1 MVMNY
6 PQPRTDSTSSQSV
19 VMLSMLILMLLMG
32 RAIYVAVSS
41 DATLKGIS
49 IFIVYSL
56 ILILVGFIAGVNA
69 SKIKSAKQQEN
80 SFFSNSELSQ
90 TPVNFKPNLAS
101 YNSTEQFIIDFLL
114 EHDCQCRQ
122 SDFVKNSNMTNSK
135 ISRTLSKLESQGILT
150 RVRDGMGKR
159 VNLHKSELE

>member
-1 MVMNY
+1 MCPPAITWGAHGYTSLLIYKHSIPSFFSTLITSNDMVMNY

-49 IFIVYSL
+49 ILIVYSL

-90 TPVNFKPNLAS
+90 TPVDFKPNLAS
-101 YNSTEQFIIDFLL
+101 YNSTEQF
-114 EHDCQCRQ
+114 
-122 SDFVKNSNMTNSK
+122 T
-135 ISRTLSKLESQGILT
+135 
-150 RVRDGMGKR
+150 
-159 VNLHKSELE
+159 